1 MPTACRPAFSEGVL
15 ISWLLCRAHLCGL
28 VGCRASLSQ
37 SLLPKMSVCASGW
50 VLGATNWLTPLI
62 RCGDIGC
69 GIPDMANGIAPT
81 RRPPVQAGESDPA
94 AVVATNR
101 QSDIIVTQWC
111 GQRWRVRTP
120 PALQD
125 APKGL
130 SASAERG
137 GSEGGP
143 RAGGGVGCVSASLRV
158 HVEIIEL
165 CISAPGVAFASHS
178 WHTPR

>member
-120 PALQD
+120 PALQLYRT
-125 APKGL
+125 PR
-130 SASAERG
+130 RG
-137 GSEGGP
+137 SLRARSEGALKEAQE
-143 RAGGGVGCVSASLRV
+143 RAGCVSARV
-158 HVEIIEL
+158 MSGHSKKDKNERKN
-165 CISAPGVAFASHS
+165 PGDL
-178 WHTPR
+178 